1 MSAPLANLSLRTKIT
16 ILVVAVLAL
25 AFVASLTV
33 TIVHL
38 NAQIVTQQRSSM
50 ESTALSLARSCELSL
65 AVRDENELERLARI
79 FLSQRDVTGIRV
91 FDDADKE
98 VIRVQQEDPSP
109 AGNSKPM
116 GEVRSVEQPV
126 YLARYTDELNL
137 PGAELSPDPDN
148 AREQSSNTL
157 MGRVQVFYSTA
168 SVMEAQRLQTLIL
181 VLIGLIATSVSMLVV
196 LLFVRNITSRLQSL
210 VMASDRLSKGDF
222 EHVVPPAGKDEI
234 GSLAEAFEG
243 MREAIR
249 QRDGQLRQWNETLQQ
264 KIGERTSQ
272 LEVRTEELARARDRA
287 LDASRAKSE
296 FLANMSHEIRTPMNG
311 ILGMTDLLLRSPLT
325 IEQREFASTIRTS
338 SDSLL
343 RLMNDLLDFSK
354 IEAGKFVLEESD
366 FDLRPV
372 MESVEDLMAEPAQAK
387 ALALT
392 VDLPPEIPSQLCGDS
407 TRLRQVLLN
416 LVGNAI
422 KFTEQGKIA
431 VRVECLENG
440 PQEAQLRFSVT
451 DSGIG
456 ISEEVQRRLFRPFSQ
471 ADASTTRRHGGTGLG
486 LAICRQLVRLMNGQ
500 IGLESVEG
508 QGSTF
513 WFSLTLKKGGSGQA
527 NTEAAGVEST
537 GLRVPVVAKSH
548 ANKRVLV
555 AEDNPV
561 NQHVVMHQLSSLGCH
576 AELAATGQEALE
588 KFSAKQYDLI
598 LMDCQ
603 MPEMDGY
610 TATGEMRKKEKG
622 KQQTPIIAMTAHAL
636 AGDQDK
642 CLAAGMDDYL
652 AKPVSLEDLSAMLG
666 RWCSQAP
673 TSQAPTSQAPDAEPI
688 PSDVSD
694 LQAGIQHL
702 RQALMDDR
710 DAVVGLI
717 DSFLENT
724 PDLLRRLG
732 QALKNRDAGAT
743 ASLSHALKGNGTAFG
758 VYRFSSLGDELMMLA
773 RANMLSAGDR
783 IFRDL
788 EKEYG
793 RIKDFYCAERKRL
806 ASTINPAESDT

>member
-25 AFVASLTV
+25 AFVASFTV

-38 NAQIVTQQRSSM
+38 NAQIATQQRSSM

-109 AGNSKPM
+109 AGNSKPT

-168 SVMEAQRLQTLIL
+168 SVMEEQRLQTLIL
-181 VLIGLIATSVSMLVV
+181 VLIGLIATAVSMLVV
-196 LLFVRNITSRLQSL
+196 LLFVRNITSRLKSL

-264 KIGERTSQ
+264 KIEERTSQ

-372 MESVEDLMAEPAQAK
+372 MESVGDLMAEPAQAK
-387 ALALT
+387 GLELT
-392 VDLPPEIPSQLCGDS
+392 VDLPPNVPSRLRGDS
-407 TRLRQVLLN
+407 IRLRQVLLN
-416 LVGNAI
+416 LVGNAV

-431 VRVECLENG
+431 VTVECQEDG
-440 PQEAQLRFSVT
+440 PQDARLRFSVT

-471 ADASTTRRHGGTGLG
+471 ADASTTRKHGGTGLG
-486 LAICRQLVRLMNGQ
+486 LAICRQLVRLMDGQ

-513 WFSLTLKKGGSGQA
+513 WFSLTLEKGGPPEQTSTA
-527 NTEAAGVEST
+527 TAAVEVT
-537 GLRVPVVAKSH
+537 GLRAPVVANRH
-548 ANKRVLV
+548 VGRRVLV

-561 NQHVVMHQLSSLGCH
+561 NQRVVLHQLSSLGCH
-576 AELAATGQEALE
+576 AELAETGQEALE
-588 KFSAKQYDLI
+588 KFSEAQYDLV

-610 TATGEMRKKEKG
+610 TATGEMRKKEDG
-622 KQQTPIIAMTAHAL
+622 KQRTPIVSMTAHAL
-636 AGDQDK
+636 DGDREK
-642 CLAAGMDDYL
+642 CLDAGMDDYL
-652 AKPVSLEDLSAMLG
+652 AKPVNREDLSAILG
-666 RWCSQAP
+666 RWCSQETP
-673 TSQAPTSQAPDAEPI
+673 SQAPEAKPI
-688 PSDVSD
+688 PSDVLD

-717 DSFLENT
+717 DSFLEST
-724 PDLLRRLG
+724 PDLLSRLG
-732 QALKNRDAGAT
+732 RALKNRDAGAT
-743 ASLSHALKGNGTAFG
+743 ASLSHELKGNGTAFG
-758 VYRFSSLGDELMMLA
+758 VYRFSSLSDELMMLA

-793 RIKDFYCAERKRL
+793 RIEDFYRAERKRL
-806 ASTINPAESDT
+806 ASTIDPVESDT